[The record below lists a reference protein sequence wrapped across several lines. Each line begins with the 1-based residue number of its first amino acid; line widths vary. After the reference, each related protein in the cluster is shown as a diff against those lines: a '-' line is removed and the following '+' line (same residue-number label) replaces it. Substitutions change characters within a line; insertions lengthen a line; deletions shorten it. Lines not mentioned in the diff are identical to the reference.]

1 MSRPAIRIAITGVIL
16 GMAVMIIAL
25 AVIIGFKSEV
35 RNQIAGFGSHIQILP
50 RNINND
56 PQQNFILRDD
66 KLIEDLQKIKGIKS
80 VQNVAQKAGIIQT
93 ESAFQGILLKGID
106 STYNWTFFK
115 KNLIEGNILPETND
129 SIKNGAIISSTIA
142 KAMNLKVGDAFN
154 TYFVTNTLRARKFIV
169 TGIYQTTFSDYDKL
183 FIITDLQHVRRLNN
197 WSDDKL
203 TSLEIIIDNYSDLD
217 IITSEVF
224 STIAFNQREIKY
236 RVETIESLSQQI
248 FDWLNLIDFNVL
260 FILILMTV
268 VAGFNMIS
276 GLLNLLDMNAIV
288 ILILMFAVSGF
299 CTVSGLLILILERS
313 ATIGLF
319 KAIGATNS
327 KIRKIFLAQAS
338 YIIGKGMLWGNIL
351 GLTIIGIQHFTHI
364 IKLDPAS
371 YYVDFVPVSLP
382 FSMWLALNI
391 VIGLLSIVILIAPS
405 YFVTK
410 IAPAEAMRKE

>member
-169 TGIYQTTFSDYDKL
+169 TGIYQTTFSDYGKL

-248 FDWLNLIDFNVL
+248 FDW
-260 FILILMTV
+260 
-268 VAGFNMIS
+268 
-276 GLLNLLDMNAIV
+276 LNLLDMNAIV

-351 GLTIIGIQHFTHI
+351 GLTIIGIQYFTHI

>member
-56 PQQNFILRDD
+56 PQQNFIFRDD

-115 KNLIEGNILPETND
+115 KNLIEGNILPETDD

-183 FIITDLQHVRRLNN
+183 FIITDLQYVRRLNN

-248 FDWLNLIDFNVL
+248 FDW
-260 FILILMTV
+260 
-268 VAGFNMIS
+268 
-276 GLLNLLDMNAIV
+276 LNLLDMNAIV

-351 GLTIIGIQHFTHI
+351 GLTIIGIQYFTHI

>member
-1 MSRPAIRIAITGVIL
+1 MKFEFFIANRFNHEYNKDKKMSRPAIRIAITGVIL

-248 FDWLNLIDFNVL
+248 FDWLNL
-260 FILILMTV
+260 
-268 VAGFNMIS
+268 
-276 GLLNLLDMNAIV
+276 LDMNAIV
-288 ILILMFAVSGF
+288 ILILMCAVSGL

-338 YIIGKGMLWGNIL
+338 Y
-351 GLTIIGIQHFTHI
+351 IIGIQHFTHI

-391 VIGLLSIVILIAPS
+391 VIGLLSIIILIAPS

>member
-66 KLIEDLQKIKGIKS
+66 KLINDLKEIKGIKS

-248 FDWLNLIDFNVL
+248 FDWLNL
-260 FILILMTV
+260 
-268 VAGFNMIS
+268 
-276 GLLNLLDMNAIV
+276 LDMNAIV

-351 GLTIIGIQHFTHI
+351 GLTIIGIQYFTHI